1 MPCNHI
7 LMDNDNDL
15 PHQPDTLQQQP
26 PLLKKKINRVS
37 IWKVIFIVLLVV
49 NLGFGYWV
57 LVVTDYGQDIGL
69 GSIFWIFLIF
79 VLAIIDFT
87 VVLSYII
94 NYIIKSRLQGIAK
107 VISYTGLIPITLA
120 LMYLGWQIYLI
131 ACKCI

>member
-1 MPCNHI
+1 MI
-7 LMDNDNDL
+7 SDTDL

-37 IWKVIFIVLLVV
+37 IWKVVFIVLLIV

-94 NYIIKSRLQGIAK
+94 NYIIKSRPQGIAK